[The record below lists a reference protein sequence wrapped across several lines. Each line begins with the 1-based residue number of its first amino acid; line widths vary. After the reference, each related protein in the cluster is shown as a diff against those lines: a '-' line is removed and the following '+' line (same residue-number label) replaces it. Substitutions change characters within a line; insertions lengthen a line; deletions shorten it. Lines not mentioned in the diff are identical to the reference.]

1 MIAKFEKDTVLKF
14 KVILP
19 CFLPFYNQGNI
30 NVYYKYE
37 AFDLDPFNL
46 KAASTSG
53 SPVLITPNAFFG
65 FLNDKVGGRFA
76 HDGRGTLTVTC
87 PAGQSLYY
95 NESCDPYAEWGRY
108 NEIILE
114 NTPEPKNEE
123 FWSGIEYCTWNEQ
136 KRWQNERGLADTQA
150 SLDEALIY
158 DYMDRIESLGLPKGK
173 LTIDDGW
180 DVETNEKGQRIFG
193 NYNVN
198 PEKFPDMARL
208 CRDMTERGFIPGL
221 WLCPFVITDDC
232 ELAKAHPE
240 VVGSNYH
247 ADPNFPLRWKYLLDS
262 DIIEGYFYDLFKKYI
277 DMGFRKF
284 KLDIAYGYKQDM
296 RDLLKRMYRIIKS
309 IEPSC
314 EVESHI
320 PDIFVSKYCDT
331 VRLNDVSL
339 DPEGKWRGL
348 TQEHYKVCRY
358 SSPHKI
364 LNLDHLGTN
373 TTLPPADK
381 FIEHSRM
388 ILALEGGYPCV
399 SLLPDCYDET
409 VQKEFVEAVN
419 EWRGSHFL
427 V

>member
-1 MIAKFEKDTVLKF
+1 MTVKFDKETVLKF
-14 KVILP
+14 RIMLP
-19 CFLPFYNQGNI
+19 CFLPFYNQGNV

-65 FLNDKVGGRFA
+65 FLNDEVGGRFA
-76 HDGRGTLTVTC
+76 HDGRGNLTVTC
-87 PAGQSLYY
+87 PAGQTLYY
-95 NESCDPYAEWGRY
+95 NESCDPYAEWEKY
-108 NEIILE
+108 NEIILASL
-114 NTPEPKNEE
+114 PEQKNES
-123 FWSGIEYCTWNEQ
+123 FWSEIEYCTWNEQ
-136 KRWQNERGLADTQA
+136 KRWQKERELENTQA
-150 SLDEALIY
+150 ALDENLIY
-158 DYMDRIESLGLPKGK
+158 DYMDRIERLGLPKGK

-180 DVETNEKGQRIFG
+180 DTELNADGKRIFG
-193 NYNVN
+193 NWEENK
-198 PEKFPDMARL
+198 EKFPDMERL

-232 ELAKAHPE
+232 GIAKAHPE
-240 VVGSNYH
+240 IVGSNYH

-262 DIIEGYFYDLFKKYI
+262 DILDGYFTDIFKKYI
-277 DMGFRKF
+277 GMGFRKF

-296 RDLLKRMYRIIKS
+296 RDLLQRMYRIIKN
-309 IEPSC
+309 IDPAV
-314 EVESHI
+314 EVECHI

-331 VRLNDVSL
+331 VRLNDVNL

-358 SSPHKI
+358 SSPNKI

-373 TTLPPADK
+373 TPVPPADK
-381 FIEHSRM
+381 FLEHSRM

-399 SLLPDCYDET
+399 SLLPDCYDGQT
-409 VQKEFVEAVN
+409 QNEFVSAVK
-419 EWRGSHFL
+419 EWCNKK
-427 V
+427 

>member
-1 MIAKFEKDTVLKF
+1 MIVKFDKDTVLSF
-14 KVILP
+14 KVMLP
-19 CFLPFYNQGNI
+19 LFLPFYNQGNV

-53 SPVLITPNAFFG
+53 SPVVVTPNAFFG
-65 FLNDKVGGRFA
+65 FLNDSVGGRFA

-87 PAGQSLYY
+87 SAGQSLYY
-95 NESCDPYAEWGRY
+95 CESCDPYAEWAKY
-108 NEIILE
+108 NEIILKNILE
-114 NTPEPKNEE
+114 QKNEE
-123 FWSGIEYCTWNEQ
+123 FWGGVEYCTWNEQ
-136 KRWQNERGLADTQA
+136 KRWQKEKELENTQA
-150 SLDEALIY
+150 PLDEAMVY
-158 DYMDRIESLGLPKGK
+158 DYMDRIEKLGLPKGK

-180 DVETNEKGQRIFG
+180 DMEYNEKGQRIFG
-193 NYNVN
+193 NYS
-198 PEKFPDMARL
+198 PDPKKFPDMARL
-208 CRDMTERGFIPGL
+208 CRDMIARGFIPGL

-232 ELAKAHPE
+232 EIAKAHPE

-262 DIIEGYFYDLFKKYI
+262 DLLEDYFYDLFKKYI

-296 RDLLKRMYRIIKS
+296 RDLLARMYRIIKS
-309 IEPSC
+309 IEPTV

-381 FIEHSRM
+381 FMEHSRM

-399 SLLPDCYDET
+399 SMLPDAYDEA
-409 VQKEFVEAVN
+409 VQKDFVDAVN
-419 EWRGSHFL
+419 EWNENNKK
-427 V
+427 

>member
-1 MIAKFEKDTVLKF
+1 MIVNCEKETILNF
-14 KVILP
+14 KVLLP
-19 CFLPFYNQGNI
+19 CFLPFYNQGNV

-37 AFDLDPFNL
+37 TFDLDPLNL

-53 SPVLITPNAFFG
+53 SPVVVTPNAFFG
-65 FLNDKVGGRFA
+65 FLNDSVGGRFA
-76 HDGRGTLTVTC
+76 HDGRGTLTVKC

-95 NESCDPYAEWGRY
+95 CESCDPYAEWAKY
-108 NEIILE
+108 NEIILK
-114 NTPEPKNEE
+114 NIPEQKNEE
-123 FWSGIEYCTWNEQ
+123 FWGGVEYCTWNEQ
-136 KRWQNERGLADTQA
+136 KRWQKEKELENTQA
-150 SLDEALIY
+150 PLDEAMVY
-158 DYMDRIESLGLPKGK
+158 DYMDRIEKLGLPKGK

-180 DVETNEKGQRIFG
+180 DMEYNEKGQRIFG
-193 NYNVN
+193 NYR
-198 PEKFPDMARL
+198 PDPKKFPDMAKL
-208 CRDMTERGFIPGL
+208 CRDMISRGFIPGL

-232 ELAKAHPE
+232 EIAKAHPE

-262 DIIEGYFYDLFKKYI
+262 DLLEDYFYDLFKKYI
-277 DMGFRKF
+277 DMGFGKF

-296 RDLLKRMYRIIKS
+296 RDLLARMYRIIKS
-309 IEPSC
+309 IEPTV

-381 FIEHSRM
+381 FMEHSHM
-388 ILALEGGYPCV
+388 ILALEGGYPCI
-399 SLLPDCYDET
+399 SMLPDCYGEE
-409 VQKEFVEAVN
+409 VQKEFVDAVN
-419 EWRGSHFL
+419 EWNENNKK
-427 V
+427 